1 MGKLQGQSSFF
12 VAGPPAVPGEAHEPI
27 VRFILKEI
35 RGNTVLDIG
44 GGQGAYAL
52 ELQKAGYRPVVVDV
66 DKNALAV
73 ATQNGLEVRAVTPDE
88 SIGENVADT
97 VILIEVLE
105 HVADPSLFLQSAI
118 RAAKKRVIFTLPCTD
133 DFVQLFQMGLSYAHI
148 AVSDH
153 LHHFSENELKSLL
166 AQVSCKYRLEKGDF
180 LFPHASMFP
189 LNNAMR
195 WPLFGKLCMFP
206 LRVLNRLGG
215 IQKSIPSRFYGV
227 IDVAE

>member
-12 VAGPPAVPGEAHEPI
+12 VAGPPAVPGEAHKPI

-35 RGNTVLDIG
+35 QGNTVLDIG

-52 ELQKAGYRPVVVDV
+52 ELRKAGYRPVVVDV

-73 ATQNGLEVRAVTPDE
+73 AALHGLEVRAVSFDE
-88 SIGENVADT
+88 DLGEKVADS

-105 HVADPSLFLQSAI
+105 HVEDPSHFLQSAI

-133 DFVQLFQMGLSYAHI
+133 DFTPLFQIGLSYAHI

-153 LHHFSENELKSLL
+153 RYHFSKNELEALL
-166 AQVSCKYRLEKGDF
+166 TKLSYPYRLEKGDF
-180 LFPHASMFP
+180 LFPHASM
-189 LNNAMR
+189 LSLRTSMR
-195 WPLFGKLCMFP
+195 WPFLGRLCLLP
-206 LRVLNRLGG
+206 LRILNHVGG
-215 IQKSIPSRFYGV
+215 VRKTIPSRFYGV
-227 IDVAE
+227 IEVA